1 MKVVEMAEATASL
14 AEYAHVAAQE
24 PVVLTAG
31 GTPVAVLV
39 PVEGVDL
46 ESLALSTHPDFLEL
60 IERSRLRHQAEGG
73 IGSAEIRRRLG
84 LNTPTHDG

>member
-14 AEYAHVAAQE
+14 AEYARGASQE

-31 GTPVAVLV
+31 GRPVAVLV

-46 ESLALSTHPDFLEL
+46 ESLALSTDPDFLAL
-60 IERSRLRHQAEGG
+60 IECSRLRQQAEGG
-73 IGSAEIRRRLG
+73 ISSAEVRRRLG
-84 LNTPTHDG
+84 LTAPTHNE

>member
-14 AEYAHVAAQE
+14 AEYVRVADQE
-24 PVVLTAG
+24 PIVLTARG
-31 GTPVAVLV
+31 RPVAVLV

-46 ESLALSTHPDFLEL
+46 ESLALSTHPDFIAL
-60 IERSRLRHQAEGG
+60 IERSRLRQQAEGG

-84 LNTPTHDG
+84 LGAPTHDE